1 MGVLIDLDGVMR
13 RPQDNAPIRE
23 GFRLFHQIN
32 MSSMVTFL
40 CEDKA
45 EATHFLRSNKILKY
59 DNIKD
64 IKSVPPGDDA
74 WIRLIKSCRVTVPVD
89 FVVTA
94 NLTLVPPLLEAGIA
108 TLAFCIPSYLDA
120 KFMPD
125 GRQGQRT
132 WAEITDEIERQ
143 QDLLAKDNRL

>member
-1 MGVLIDLDGVMR
+1 VGVLIDIDGVMR

-23 GFRLFHQIN
+23 GFRLYNQIK

-40 CEDKA
+40 CEDKE
-45 EATHFLRSNKILKY
+45 EATHFLRSNKVLKY

-64 IKSVPPGDDA
+64 TKSLAPGDDV
-74 WIRLIKSCRVTVPVD
+74 WVRLIKSCRVTVPVD

-94 NLTLVPPLLEAGIA
+94 NLALVPPLLEAGIA

-120 KFMPD
+120 RFMPD
-125 GRQGQRT
+125 GRQGRQT
-132 WAEITDEIERQ
+132 WAQITGEIERQ
-143 QDLLAKDNRL
+143 QDLLANDNRL